1 MGQWWI
7 YCTLWSL
14 WQTKMHLTTTWGTWI
29 ELYSTGKY
37 WTGCLS
43 EKCTKNVLALED
55 KLFYKFNMPS
65 CQGNLI
71 TENPLRCYY
80 CLCASFTIADS
91 ESSSSSGED
100 EIYHKSKT
108 HNKTEVRVFY
118 QNIVGERYTK
128 NHFKNCPHWP
138 EQSILWRYWDT
149 IVI

>member
-108 HNKTEVRVFY
+108 HNKTEVTY
-118 QNIVGERYTK
+118 HIVTMWGG
-128 NHFKNCPHWP
+128 WSWSGW
-138 EQSILWRYWDT
+138 EQTLQWSFIWGT
-149 IVI
+149 IMGP